1 MTDSAPT
8 APRASGTDYE
18 RPSRAGATPDIDYF
32 ISRRGASAEV
42 AQEVADVLT
51 EAGYTVIV
59 QDYHIRYG
67 ANFVAAMHEA
77 LKRCRHF
84 IALLSEDYD
93 DAPFTGAEWT
103 NFYSVASQSSGARR
117 FIALRVEDCRPQ
129 GLLAGF
135 VFGDLV
141 GVKDPQERKRR
152 ILLAVEGRAA
162 AAPRG
167 ARIFESVPP
176 RDLNFIGRDQ
186 RLAELHA
193 LLMDADQPTAIT
205 QAAIHGLGGI
215 GKTALAAEYAH
226 RYADEYDGVWWAP
239 AEQRMLLVA
248 SLAALAAR
256 LDPRLADEPDQEK
269 AAKAGLRQLGRTSRP
284 YLLIYDNVETP
295 ETLRDLVPSVG
306 ARVLVTTRWTDW
318 SGRAAEVKIDVL
330 GPDAAIEFLQK
341 RAGRTDRAA
350 AARLAEALGRLPLAL
365 DHAGAYCRLTG
376 TTFDDYREK
385 VDARIRRAPKG
396 AAYPAS
402 VSATFALAIEK
413 AAAEQPAAETLL
425 SFFAFLAPERI
436 PLGLVSTDIVDE
448 EARAEALMAL
458 SAVSLIEHDQLEDGS
473 PAITVHRLVQ
483 AAMRAW
489 VTVHR
494 LVQLAMRER
503 VAEHGNTSA
512 NVALVTRRLLDAFP
526 AGAVGNPKLW
536 PTCAVLLPHVLALRE
551 LALWDDASA
560 ASRGDLLQRAGGYLQ
575 GVAAY
580 REAEPL
586 LREAVA
592 VGEKTLGRAHPDVAN
607 KLNSLAHLLWTT
619 GRYAE
624 GEELYREAIAISEKL
639 LGRDHPDVA
648 IRLNN
653 LARLLNDAGR
663 RAEAE
668 PLIREA
674 IAIGE
679 KALGREHPD
688 IAPWLNNLAII
699 LNETGRDAEA
709 QALYREAIAIGV
721 KTFGRDHPEIARA
734 YNNLARSL
742 RSTGEFAEAEQFARD
757 AIAIQ
762 RTLLGRDHPILAR
775 TLENLARILLEMGR
789 SNDALIEAQ
798 AALAIHEKVLGP
810 HHAWTKDSARTSAE
824 CELATSRRQMPGAHD
839 DRSDDDQP

>member
-1 MTDSAPT
+1 MPDSAPT
-8 APRASGTDYE
+8 AAQATGADHERSPRTGVN
-18 RPSRAGATPDIDYF
+18 PDIDYF

-42 AQEVADVLT
+42 AQEVADVLM

-59 QDYHIRYG
+59 QDYHMPYG
-67 ANFVAAMHEA
+67 ANFVGAMHEA

-84 IALLSEDYD
+84 VALLSEDYD

-117 FIALRVEDCRPQ
+117 FIALRVEDYRPQ

-141 GVKDPQERKRR
+141 GVEDPQERKRR

-162 AAPRG
+162 AAPRV
-167 ARIFESVPP
+167 AKIFEGVPP
-176 RDLNFIGRDQ
+176 RDLNFIGRDK
-186 RLAELHA
+186 RLAELHT
-193 LLMDADQPTAIT
+193 LLMDADRPAAIT

-226 RYADEYDGVWWAP
+226 RYADEYGGVWWAL
-239 AEQRMLLVA
+239 ADQRTVLVA
-248 SLAALAAR
+248 SLAALAHR

-341 RAGRTDRAA
+341 RAGRTDRAG
-350 AARLAEALGRLPLAL
+350 AARLVEALGRLPLAL
-365 DHAGAYCRLTG
+365 DHAGAYCRLTA

-436 PLGLVSTDIVDE
+436 PLGLVSADIVDE

-489 VTVHR
+489 VTLHR

-512 NVALVTRRLLDAFP
+512 TVALVTRRLLEAFP
-526 AGAVGNPKLW
+526 AGAADHPKLW

-551 LALWDDASA
+551 LAAWDETSA
-560 ASRGDLLQRAGGYLQ
+560 AISGDLLQRAGGYLQ

-586 LREAVA
+586 FREAVA
-592 VGEKTLGRAHPDVAN
+592 IGETTLGREHADVAN
-607 KLNSLAHLLWTT
+607 RLNSLAYLLWST
-619 GRYAE
+619 GRYGEAE
-624 GEELYREAIAISEKL
+624 NLYREAIAISEKAT
-639 LGRDHPDVA
+639 GRNHPEVA
-648 IRLNN
+648 ARINN

-663 RAEAE
+663 REEAE
-668 PLIREA
+668 PLFREA

-679 KALGREHPD
+679 KTLGRQHPD
-688 IAPWLNNLAII
+688 IAPWLNNLAIL
-699 LNETGRDAEA
+699 LNETDRNAEA
-709 QALYREAIAIGV
+709 QSLYREAIAIGA
-721 KTFGRDHPEIARA
+721 KTFGPDHPEVARI

-742 RSTGEFAEAEQFARD
+742 RSTGEFAEAEKFAREAL
-757 AIAIQ
+757 AIWQSA
-762 RTLLGRDHPILAR
+762 LGREHPLVGR
-775 TLENLARILLEMGR
+775 GQENLARILLEMGR
-789 SNDALIEAQ
+789 GKDALIEAQ

-810 HHAWTKDSARTSAE
+810 DHAWTKDSARTCAD
-824 CELATSRRQMPGAHD
+824 AHT
-839 DRSDDDQP
+839 RA